1 MSSTPPRTAGRPT
14 ARRRLPGDLKPNDLL
29 ARVVRVD
36 HAGEF
41 GAQRI
46 YSGQIAK
53 LQKSEKRPL
62 LEHMARQEQEHLEA
76 FEQELRQRHVRPTL
90 LHPLWKLAGYALGAG
105 TALLGERAAMACTVA
120 VETVIDSH
128 YQQQLDVLGEDEA
141 PLKARIEKFQ
151 AEELEHRD
159 IGLEN
164 EAELTPAYELL
175 SALIRTSTRAVIW
188 VAERI

>member
-1 MSSTPPRTAGRPT
+1 MSSTPARSASRST
-14 ARRRLPGDLKPNDLL
+14 ARRRLPGDLKPRDLL
-29 ARVVRVD
+29 ARMLRVD

-53 LQKSEKRPL
+53 LQKSAKRPL

-128 YQQQLDVLGEDEA
+128 YQQQLDLLGEDEA

-175 SALIRTSTRAVIW
+175 SALVRTSTRAVIW
-188 VAERI
+188 VAERV